1 MQSDGRMK
9 AAMRRART
17 GGGMKLDTNSLSDT
31 FSEQYLSVFQ
41 VTVCIV
47 LFYSEL
53 KKHLD
58 VFSEQCAASRGALL
72 SDEQLQPD
80 LI

>member
-9 AAMRRART
+9 AAVRRART

-58 VFSEQCAASRGALL
+58 VFQNSV
-72 SDEQLQPD
+72 QLHEELCCLMNNYSQT
-80 LI
+80 

>member
-58 VFSEQCAASRGALL
+58 VFQNSV
-72 SDEQLQPD
+72 QLHEELCCLMNNYSQT
-80 LI
+80 

>member
-9 AAMRRART
+9 AAVRRART

-58 VFSEQCAASRGALL
+58 VFQNSV
-72 SDEQLQPD
+72 QLHVELCCLMNDYSQT
-80 LI
+80 

>member
-9 AAMRRART
+9 AAVRRART

-58 VFSEQCAASRGALL
+58 VFQNSVQRHEELCCLMNNYSQT
-72 SDEQLQPD
+72 
-80 LI
+80 